1 MTYEATSTIALDST
15 AADHTEVWIT
25 ESHEAATRFAEN
37 AVVQN
42 VSKKT
47 RTLAVRSAFGQ
58 QVGIATT
65 SDLSEEGVRD
75 TVRRA
80 ESIARS
86 SAADLEYLPP
96 PGPQQYPRVRAH
108 DPATADVSPQTRA
121 DAVALTA
128 RLAEERAAT
137 CAGSFTTN
145 EWGLYLRNSAG
156 LEATHRA
163 TGARFTVSAKKGDG
177 TGWAEGYSH
186 RVGDL
191 DAEALA
197 LRGLGKAC
205 AFSDMRDIE
214 PGAYTVVMEPAA
226 FSGLLGFVC
235 WTLDAKE
242 ADEERSPWTGRVGT
256 QVASDSFTLSSRP
269 THPALPGDPFIEDG
283 LAAPEVSWIDRG
295 VLKTLAY
302 TRFWADKN
310 GRAPTGWPQNTVIEG
325 GDRSADEL
333 VRTVERGLLIT
344 RFWYLNT
351 VDDMALSL
359 TGMTRGG
366 LFLIENGEI
375 VAALKNLRLN
385 DSPLGFLKRIR
396 ELGRSVLTYTEFD
409 DHMLCPPVVIDEFH
423 FTSGT
428 SF

>member
-1 MTYEATSTIALDST
+1 MDYRTISTIALDSAT
-15 AADHTEVWIT
+15 ADHTEVWID
-25 ESHEAATRFAEN
+25 EAHEAATRFAEN

-47 RTLAVRSAFGQ
+47 RMLAVRSAFGQ

-65 SDLSEEGVRD
+65 NDLSGEAVRD

-80 ESIARS
+80 ESMARS
-86 SAADLEYLPP
+86 SAPDLEYLAP
-96 PGPQQYPRVRAH
+96 PGPQQYPPVCAY
-108 DPATADVSPQTRA
+108 DPATANVSPQARA
-121 DAVALTA
+121 DAVAVTA
-128 RLAEERAAT
+128 RLAEDLGAA
-137 CAGSFTTN
+137 CAGSFTTAD
-145 EWGLYLRNSAG
+145 GVLYLRNSAG
-156 LEATHRA
+156 LEASHRRTA
-163 TGARFTVSAKKGDG
+163 ARFTVSAKKGDG

-186 RVGDL
+186 RVGDIDTEGL
-191 DAEALA
+191 VR
-197 LRGLGKAC
+197 RGLDKAC
-205 AFSDMRDIE
+205 AFSEMRDIE

-226 FSGLLGFVC
+226 FGGLLGFVC

-242 ADEERSPWTGRVGT
+242 ADEGRSAWTGRVGT
-256 QVASDSFTLSSRP
+256 QVACESFTLRSQP

-283 LAAPEVSWIDRG
+283 LPAPEVSWIDRG
-295 VLKTLAY
+295 VLNTLAY
-302 TRFWADKN
+302 TRFWADKS
-310 GRAPTGWPQNTVIEG
+310 GCAPTGWPQNTVIEG
-325 GDRSADEL
+325 GDKSAEEL
-333 VRTVERGLLIT
+333 VATVDRGLLIT

-351 VDDMALSL
+351 VDDMVLSL

-396 ELGRSVLTYTEFD
+396 ELGRPVLTYTEFD
-409 DHMLCPPVVIDEFH
+409 DHMVCPPVVIDDFH